1 MSLLRPEILEEL
13 KQLCENHAV
22 DTFYIF
28 GSRATGEGSVDSDYD
43 FLVRFSSEISLDDY
57 GKNYFDLLEALQSL
71 MQSPVDLL
79 TESSIKNP
87 VVLKQINNEKQ
98 LIYSSKVATVARF
111 QSPQLQ

>member
-28 GSRATGEGSVDSDYD
+28 GSRARGEGNVDSDYD
-43 FLVRFSSEISLDDY
+43 FLVRFSPDVSLDDY

-71 MQSPVDLL
+71 VQSPVDLL
-79 TESSIKNP
+79 TENSIKNP
-87 VVLKQINNEKQ
+87 VLLAQVNTEKQ
-98 LIYSSKVATVARF
+98 LIYESKVA
-111 QSPQLQ
+111 